1 MSFEDMKTAT
11 LLRQHNRTVEAY
23 NLQNSTQTKESG
35 EWYSRL
41 AREVDGVLVS
51 IQLANWCEALRKTNR
66 HLKFGVP
73 RGAKSLWVNDTNLL
87 SELWAYLPGD
97 EYAIMRLGF
106 ADYALRGT
114 ANRYGV
120 YARGIRNDKYH
131 AGRDQ
136 YHMAITDNFDRA
148 VKNARKYM
156 VPYSLAEVANMSL
169 GNIQQE
175 IVLLTIAASSEFN
188 DIHTK
193 IIQHSAF
200 VHELERFA
208 AIGFHDAE
216 FGELVRTYMD
226 KRKERNERLAQQ
238 HHAYF
243 VSVRELNGKQVFDIL
258 TVLDVPKTSL
268 RNMGTHRTYTAEEVD
283 VLDDTLL
290 GKIATLSMLDTV
302 GDNNAFVDGLGLKLN
317 DTSYW
322 VLK

>member
-1 MSFEDMKTAT
+1 MSFEDMKTAI
-11 LLRQHNRTVEAY
+11 LIRQHNRTKEAY
-23 NLQNSTQTKESG
+23 DLQRSTQTEESAAR
-35 EWYSRL
+35 YAQL

-51 IQLANWCEALRKTNR
+51 NQLANWCDELRKTNR
-66 HLKFGVP
+66 HLRFGVP
-73 RGAKSLWVNDTNLL
+73 RGAKVFWLNDTHMI
-87 SELWAYLPGD
+87 SEVWAYLPGD

-114 ANRYGV
+114 AYRYGV
-120 YARGIRNDKYH
+120 YARGIANGKYH
-131 AGRDQ
+131 ASRPQ
-136 YHMAITDNFDRA
+136 YHMAITDSFDQA

-175 IVLLTIAASSEFN
+175 IGKLKYAASSEFN

-193 IIQHSAF
+193 IIQHGAF
-200 VHELERFA
+200 VHELERLA
-208 AIGFHDAE
+208 TIGFHDAE
-216 FGELVRTYMD
+216 FGELVRMYMD

-243 VSVRELNGKQVFDIL
+243 VSVRELNGQQVFDIL

-290 GKIATLSMLDTV
+290 GKIAALSMLDTV

-317 DTSYW
+317 DNSYW